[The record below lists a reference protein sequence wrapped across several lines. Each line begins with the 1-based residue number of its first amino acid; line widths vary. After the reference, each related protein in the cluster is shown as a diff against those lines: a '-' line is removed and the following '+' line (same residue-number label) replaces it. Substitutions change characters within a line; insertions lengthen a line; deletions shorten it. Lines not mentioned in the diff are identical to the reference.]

1 MTEPEKPAATAPSA
15 VSYVAWGILML
26 AGAAV
31 WASTT
36 SYEGPFLARGCL
48 LFGLA
53 SFLAG
58 WANKKGRS
66 GAALLIVAA
75 GFGACVVS
83 GAPGVTNSDWLMG
96 KGQSEQTR
104 GRLGSLRS
112 ALSIYYGDLE
122 GSYPPSLESLTV
134 NGKYLTEIP
143 PAQVPGAHQPS
154 SAVVL
159 GKSPDDSGGWLYNND
174 PLDANVGNVSVNC
187 THTDGS
193 GKEWASY

>member
-1 MTEPEKPAATAPSA
+1 MSDPEKPAAPAPSA
-15 VSYVAWGILML
+15 ASYVAWGILML
-26 AGAAV
+26 AAAAA
-31 WASTT
+31 WASTA
-36 SYEGPFLARGCL
+36 SYEGPFLALGCL

-58 WANKKGRS
+58 WANKKGRT

-75 GFGACVVS
+75 GLGACVVN
-83 GAPGVTNSDWLMG
+83 GARGAAGGGWFMG
-96 KGQSEQTR
+96 KGHEEQTL

-134 NGKYLTEIP
+134 NGKYLAEIP
-143 PAQVPGAHQPS
+143 LAQVPGAHPPS
-154 SAVVL
+154 GAVVL

-174 PLDANVGNVSVNC
+174 PLDADAGTVRINC
-187 THTDGS
+187 THTDGN